1 MSLFGCTISSKRR
14 FIHSFVVLYTAE
26 HNRPLPKTHTT
37 DSNFYS
43 ILDLDREATRTEI
56 KGAYLQRSKLFHP
69 DLNKTTIAKDIYS
82 DIREA
87 YEILR

>member
-1 MSLFGCTISSKRR
+1 MTFCVNSCSKR
-14 FIHSFVVLYTAE
+14 FFHSFVVLYVAE
-26 HNRPLPKTHTT
+26 SNRPLPKIHT
-37 DSNFYS
+37 SEANFYS
-43 ILDLDREATRTEI
+43 ILDIDREATRTEI

-69 DLNKTTIAKDIYS
+69 DLNKTAIAKDIYS

>member
-1 MSLFGCTISSKRR
+1 MTFCANCCSKR
-14 FIHSFVVLYTAE
+14 FFHSFVVLYAAE
-26 HNRPLPKTHTT
+26 SNRPLPKIHT
-37 DSNFYS
+37 SKANFYS
-43 ILDLDREATRTEI
+43 ILDIDREATRTEI

-69 DLNKTTIAKDIYS
+69 DLNKTAIAKDIYS